1 MAPKKG
7 GAFIET
13 MVASGVGAYAAKNSS
28 SMKGLLWTLLKYTLV
43 VIVIS
48 FILFF
53 VLKMMSTENFV
64 PLTPSQTG
72 DQKTNTPAGNTI
84 LH

>member
-7 GAFIET
+7 GGFIET
-13 MVASGVGAYAAKNSS
+13 MVASGIGAYAAKNSS
-28 SMKGLLWTLLKYTLV
+28 SMKGLLWTLLKYVLV

-53 VLKMMSTENFV
+53 VLKLMSTENFV
-64 PLTPSQTG
+64 PLTPSETG
-72 DQKTNTPAGNTI
+72 DKKLETPAGNTI